1 MGIVFNN
8 YEETMEGNI
17 INRLFA
23 SFSELEQAIESAK
36 ATLVKKGN
44 VPEEIMERLKSYD
57 GILEKQRVIASRLC
71 SSIEKEDWNEVNR
84 NVALI
89 NGLSSMI
96 RDDARAILSAITL
109 GRDNPADK
117 DTNYC

>member
-1 MGIVFNN
+1 
-8 YEETMEGNI
+8 MEGNNNI
-17 INRLFA
+17 IRRLFS

-36 ATLVKKGN
+36 STLLKKESI
-44 VPEEIMERLKSYD
+44 PDEIMERLNSYD

-71 SSIEKEDWNEVNR
+71 QSIEKEDWDEVNR

-109 GRDNPADK
+109 GREDLVDK
-117 DTNYC
+117 QTNYC